1 MERIIVDLK
10 DIPVISCFSVYTTIR
25 KNQGKRNHTRSS
37 SFSF

>member
-10 DIPVISCFSVYTTIR
+10 DIPVISCFSVYTMV
-25 KNQGKRNHTRSS
+25 KKSQQKRNHTRSS